1 MRLRHKITELFEQNF
16 KQATLLADKEEEILF
31 LEHRLKENTHSDD
44 QEFSGYRSEFFT
56 KLREVLG
63 NHPNIRIAGDRFLFQ
78 SELLFASASADLEKD
93 GEVQLDRVAE
103 TLLEIAGRIPPDV
116 NWVLQVNG
124 HTDKRPIK
132 TARFPSNWELS
143 TERALSIVRY
153 LINKGIPPNR
163 LAATGFAEFDPID
176 PADNLLAYGRN
187 RRIELKFTNR

>member
-1 MRLRHKITELFEQNF
+1 
-16 KQATLLADKEEEILF
+16 
-31 LEHRLKENTHSDD
+31 
-44 QEFSGYRSEFFT
+44 
-56 KLREVLG
+56 
-63 NHPNIRIAGDRFLFQ
+63 
-78 SELLFASASADLEKD
+78 
-93 GEVQLDRVAE
+93 
-103 TLLEIAGRIPPDV
+103 LLEIAGRIPPDV